1 MSFGSLAIAT
11 TILRVICMMVVAS
24 ANTRY
29 ANYLSGYWVIHP
41 DFATKASLDDFQ
53 LFIGPPAAAGLPTR
67 AGYVIIV
74 DNKGSTVANSAVDI
88 GVTTRSGSAAYA
100 LLQEKADECRGSLT
114 LDFTDKSAVGSLP
127 KVLDYSLSILNGTL
141 TLYNAG
147 AVYACL
153 VKDIAV
159 TDTALHA
166 YTASD
171 N

>member
-1 MSFGSLAIAT
+1 MTFGSLAIAT
-11 TILRVICMMVVAS
+11 TILLVICMMVVAS
-24 ANTRY
+24 ANARY
-29 ANYLSGYWVIHP
+29 TNYLSGYWVIHP

-53 LFIGPPAAAGLPTR
+53 LFIGPPAATTPTR

-74 DNKGSTVANSAVDI
+74 DNKGTTVANSAVDI
-88 GVTTRSGSAAYA
+88 GVTTRSGSATYA
-100 LLQEKADECRGSLT
+100 LLQGKADECRGRLT
-114 LDFTDKSAVGSLP
+114 LEFTDKSAASSLP
-127 KVLDYSLSILNGTL
+127 KSLDYSLSILNGTL
-141 TLYNAG
+141 TLYDAG

>member
-11 TILRVICMMVVAS
+11 TILLVICMMVVVS

-29 ANYLSGYWVIHP
+29 TNYLSGYWVIHP

-53 LFIGPPAAAGLPTR
+53 LFIGPPATGLPTR

-74 DNKGSTVANSAVDI
+74 DNKGTTVANSAVDI
-88 GVTTRSGSAAYA
+88 GVTTLSGSAAYA
-100 LLQEKADECRGSLT
+100 LLQGKADECRGRLT
-114 LDFTDKSAVGSLP
+114 LEFTDKAAAGSLP
-127 KVLDYSLSILNGTL
+127 KALDYSLSILNGTL

-159 TDTALHA
+159 TDTALYA